1 LLLLLFL
8 SRCHVITEIPFSS
21 LAVGMAVLGVDR
33 ATRSGLVAD
42 IVMVLVVMGT
52 VVIVVIVVVVPV
64 ACWKMGL
71 SLLLVG

>member
-1 LLLLLFL
+1 M
-8 SRCHVITEIPFSS
+8 VAKIPFDS

-42 IVMVLVVMGT
+42 IVMVVVVM
-52 VVIVVIVVVVPV
+52 VAMVIVVVVLV
-64 ACWKMGL
+64 ACWKVGL